1 MIRASL
7 DSRVLPLFARVIRAF
22 RVDDW
27 TPKHIDPDVVRYVAG
42 VSVWGRWFVVV
53 VTVFQFAYRPGF
65 WYYGHFEY
73 TLLLVPLIAL
83 NGLVHYRLLAKGW
96 VPWQWLLL
104 LSAMDIALATVGVI
118 IQGGFPGFLFVAYY
132 PALALFIVV
141 FTSLGLGL
149 AWTTLT
155 AGIYALVCVTVD
167 PRLDLV
173 AGQEKELLVRV
184 GAMYALVLCVGLVAR
199 FERTTRQAAVARERA
214 LQREQMAFS
223 QAVHDTTAQSAF
235 MIRLGLDTAKA
246 QAAEGSP
253 RLSATLD
260 EMSRLSVSTVWE
272 LRHPISM
279 GGIYEGRALGWALR
293 AHAASFTNV
302 TNVPAEFTQ
311 TGVESP
317 LSVEVRGRLFAIAHN
332 ALTNAFRHAQATH
345 VAVRLDFGEDTI
357 RLSVSDDGLGLPDDY
372 AQRGQGF
379 ANMRRDAERLGGRLE
394 EKTRGSIGG
403 TTVTCVIPTVRS

>member
-1 MIRASL
+1 MIRVSL

-22 RVDDW
+22 RIDDW
-27 TPKHIDPDVVRYVAG
+27 TPKHIDPDVVRYVVG

-96 VPWQWLLL
+96 APWQWLLL

-118 IQGGFPGFLFVAYY
+118 FQGGFPGFIFVAYY
-132 PALALFIVV
+132 PALALFVVV

-155 AGIYALVCVTVD
+155 AGVYALVCVTVD
-167 PRLDLV
+167 PGLDLV
-173 AGQEKELLVRV
+173 AGHEKELLIRV
-184 GAMYALVLCVGLVAR
+184 GAMYALVLCVGLIAR

-246 QAAEGSP
+246 QAAEASP
-253 RLSATLD
+253 RLRATLD
-260 EMSRLSVSTVWE
+260 EMSRLAAVSV
-272 LRHPISM
+272 
-279 GGIYEGRALGWALR
+279 GRTWP
-293 AHAASFTNV
+293 S
-302 TNVPAEFTQ
+302 
-311 TGVESP
+311 
-317 LSVEVRGRLFAIAHN
+317 
-332 ALTNAFRHAQATH
+332 
-345 VAVRLDFGEDTI
+345 
-357 RLSVSDDGLGLPDDY
+357 
-372 AQRGQGF
+372 
-379 ANMRRDAERLGGRLE
+379 
-394 EKTRGSIGG
+394 
-403 TTVTCVIPTVRS
+403 